1 MGDNNAGS
9 KVSYFLAGLGIGAL
23 VGILFAPKS
32 GEETREY
39 LTSKADEGRDY
50 AQRKARELRER
61 AEDLIRAQQRDH
73 GSAEGRRCG
82 GGGSGQR
89 RLPARS
95 ESIASSCEE
104 FHERLG

>member
-1 MGDNNAGS
+1 MSEDNVGS
-9 KVSYFLAGLGIGAL
+9 KVSFFLVGLGIGAL

-61 AEDLIRAQQRDH
+61 ADELIERGKDVAGRKKDSI
-73 GSAEGRRCG
+73 SAAVEAGREAYLREAAK
-82 GGGSGQR
+82 S
-89 RLPARS
+89 
-95 ESIASSCEE
+95 
-104 FHERLG
+104 